1 MRAFPEGNGRFVA
14 VVLTLA
20 LVAWVVLVVRYG

>member
-1 MRAFPEGNGRFVA
+1 MGNMIVA

-20 LVAWVVLVVRYG
+20 LVAVLSSPLVARSFVDGL